1 MADSDKS
8 KSAKGTQRGIEEQ
21 AKAKTAKPKKAGPLE
36 KTSPRWWAPLMV
48 TLMIIGLIVVVVAY
62 LFSGDLPVPGLGNG
76 NLFIGF
82 GIMLVGFL
90 MTMGW
95 R

>member
-1 MADSDKS
+1 MAEDDKN
-8 KSAKGTQRGIEEQ
+8 KAAKGTKRSIEEQ
-21 AKAKTAKPKKAGPLE
+21 KKAKTAKPKKPSPSE
-36 KTSPRWWAPLMV
+36 KSSPRWWAPLMV
-48 TLMIIGLIVVVVAY
+48 TLMIIGLIVVVLAY